1 MISSLQYDNNM
12 KKIYFTCAIALS
24 MMVSCKKDFIGLT
37 PISTVTVDVLYKTDK
52 DFQDAVIGCYTP
64 LQAQYNNFWVFG
76 DLRADDSRHE
86 VLANLSR
93 VAVDVFTLNNDDPLL
108 RDTWR
113 NYYQVISRA
122 NEILSKIEPADV
134 AVVKNKERHKAEAKF
149 LRALAYFDLVRIFG
163 DVPLLT
169 SPVSVDD
176 SYKTGRQKAEQVYSE
191 VIIPDLTAAENN
203 LPATYSGTD
212 VGRPTK
218 GAAKA
223 LLGKVYLTRKDFP
236 KAEAKLQEV
245 TTMGYDLLPNY
256 KELFDYSKNEHHKE
270 YIFDIEYEEGI
281 GEGNGI
287 TNAFL
292 PQFTPIADVFGV
304 KGTLGDNN
312 APPPHLFNLFE
323 PGDVRRDITVVQ
335 GGVVD
340 KNGNFVKL
348 PAQTQQSFTLKYIT
362 PVPSGGDSKANW
374 KVIRYADVL
383 LMYAEALNENG
394 KTDAAITNLN
404 KVRSRAKVGTYSGLS
419 QAETREKIYLE
430 RRLELSS
437 EGQRWFDLVRTGRAL
452 AVMAPYGMK
461 PYMTVFPVPLNQL
474 QIIND
479 RSVFPQ
485 NPGYE

>member
-1 MISSLQYDNNM
+1 M
-12 KKIYFTCAIALS
+12 KRIYITSAIALS
-24 MMVSCKKDFIGLT
+24 LLVSCKKEFIEKSPT
-37 PISTVTVDVLYKTDK
+37 STVVVDVLYKTDK
-52 DFQDAVIGCYTP
+52 DFQDAVIGVYTP
-64 LQAQYNNFWVFG
+64 FQAQYQNFWVFG
-76 DLRADDSRHE
+76 DLRGDDSRHE

-113 NYYQVISRA
+113 NYYQAISRA
-122 NEILSKIEPADV
+122 NEILSKIESADV

-163 DVPLLT
+163 DVPMIT
-169 SPVSVDD
+169 TPISVEEA
-176 SYKTGRQKAEQVYSE
+176 YKSGREKADKIYDE
-191 VIIPDLTAAENN
+191 VIVKDLLAAENN
-203 LPATYSGTD
+203 LPATYTGTD
-212 VGRPTK
+212 VGRATK

-223 LLGKVYLTRKDFP
+223 LLGKVYLTRKDFV

-245 TTMGYDLLPNY
+245 TTLGYDLLPNY
-256 KELFDYSKNEHHKE
+256 KDLFDYSKNEHHKE

-281 GEGNGI
+281 GEGSSI

-292 PQFTPIADVFGV
+292 PQYTPIADIYGV

-312 APPPHLFNLFE
+312 APPPHLYNLFE
-323 PGDVRRDITVVQ
+323 AGDVRRDITVVQ
-335 GGVVD
+335 GGAYD

-348 PAQTQQSFTLKYIT
+348 PAQTQQSFTLKYMT

-394 KTDAAITNLN
+394 KTSEALTNLN
-404 KVRSRAKVGTYSGLS
+404 RVRTRAKVGTYSNLS
-419 QAETREKIYLE
+419 QADTREKIYLE

-452 AVMAPYGMK
+452 SVMQSYGMK
-461 PYMTVFPVPLNQL
+461 PYMTVFPIPLNQL

>member
-1 MISSLQYDNNM
+1 MRN
-12 KKIYFTCAIALS
+12 IYVACVLVFLSFTG
-24 MMVSCKKDFIGLT
+24 CKKDFIERT
-37 PISTVTVDVLYKTDK
+37 PQSTVSVDILYKTDK

-64 LQAQYNNFWVFG
+64 LQAQYQVYWVFG

-93 VAVDVFTLNNDDPLL
+93 VAVDVFTVNNDEILL

-122 NEILSKIEPADV
+122 NELLMKIEPIDV
-134 AVVKNKERHKAEAKF
+134 VVVRNKERHKAEAKF

-163 DVPLLT
+163 DVPMITTPLT
-169 SPVSVDD
+169 VEE
-176 SYKTGRQKAEQVYSE
+176 SYKTGRQKVDQIYEE
-191 VIIPDLTAAENN
+191 VIIKDLMAAEAA
-203 LPATYSGTD
+203 LPASYSGID
-212 VGRPTK
+212 VGRASK

-223 LLGKVYLTRKDFP
+223 LLGKVYLTRKDFV
-236 KAEAKLQEV
+236 KAEQKLKEV
-245 TTMGYDLLPNY
+245 TTMGYALLDNY
-256 KELFDYSKNEHHKE
+256 KDLFDYSKNEHHKE

-281 GEGNGI
+281 GEGTSI

-292 PQFTPIADVFGV
+292 PQFTPIADIYGV

-323 PGDVRRDITVVQ
+323 PGDVRRNITVVQ
-335 GGVVD
+335 GGAFD
-340 KNGNFVKL
+340 RNGNFVKL
-348 PAQTQQSFTLKYIT
+348 PPQSQQSFTLKYMT

-374 KVIRYADVL
+374 RVIRYADVL
-383 LMYAEALNENG
+383 LMYAEALNENS
-394 KTDAAITNLN
+394 KTAEAVTYLN
-404 KVRSRAKVGTYSGLS
+404 MIRTRAKVGTYSNLS

-452 AVMAPYGMK
+452 QVMQPYGMK
-461 PYMTVFPVPLNQL
+461 PYMILFPIPLTQL

-479 RSVFPQ
+479 RSIFPQ

>member
-1 MISSLQYDNNM
+1 MRN
-12 KKIYFTCAIALS
+12 IYVACVLVFLSFTG
-24 MMVSCKKDFIGLT
+24 CKKDFIERT
-37 PISTVTVDVLYKTDK
+37 PQSTVSVDILYKTDK

-64 LQAQYNNFWVFG
+64 LQAQYQVYWVFG

-93 VAVDVFTLNNDDPLL
+93 VAVDVFTVNNDEILL

-122 NEILSKIEPADV
+122 NELLMKIEPIDV
-134 AVVKNKERHKAEAKF
+134 VVVRNKERHKAEAKF

-163 DVPLLT
+163 DVPMITTPLT
-169 SPVSVDD
+169 VEE
-176 SYKTGRQKAEQVYSE
+176 SYKTGRQKVDQIYEE
-191 VIIPDLTAAENN
+191 VIIKDLIAAEAA
-203 LPATYSGTD
+203 LPASYSGID
-212 VGRPTK
+212 VGRASK

-223 LLGKVYLTRKDFP
+223 LLGKVYLTRKDFV
-236 KAEAKLQEV
+236 KAEQKLKEV
-245 TTMGYDLLPNY
+245 TTMGYALLDNY
-256 KELFDYSKNEHHKE
+256 KDLFDYSKNEHHKE

-281 GEGNGI
+281 GEGTSI

-292 PQFTPIADVFGV
+292 PQFTPIADIYGV

-323 PGDVRRDITVVQ
+323 PGDVRRNITVVQ
-335 GGVVD
+335 GGAFD
-340 KNGNFVKL
+340 RNGNFVKL
-348 PAQTQQSFTLKYIT
+348 PPQSQQSFTLKYMT

-383 LMYAEALNENG
+383 LMYAEALNENS
-394 KTDAAITNLN
+394 KTAEARTYLN
-404 KVRSRAKVGTYSGLS
+404 MIRTRAKVGTYSNLS

-452 AVMAPYGMK
+452 QVMQPYGMK
-461 PYMTVFPVPLNQL
+461 PYMILFPIPLTQL

-479 RSVFPQ
+479 RSIFPQ

>member
-1 MISSLQYDNNM
+1 MRN
-12 KKIYFTCAIALS
+12 IYVACVLVFLSFTG
-24 MMVSCKKDFIGLT
+24 CKKDFIERT
-37 PISTVTVDVLYKTDK
+37 PQSTVSVDILYKTDK

-64 LQAQYNNFWVFG
+64 LQAQYQVYWVFG

-93 VAVDVFTLNNDDPLL
+93 VAVDVFTVNNDEILL

-122 NEILSKIEPADV
+122 NELLMKIEPIDV
-134 AVVKNKERHKAEAKF
+134 VVVRNKERHKAEAKF

-163 DVPLLT
+163 DVPMITTPLT
-169 SPVSVDD
+169 VEE
-176 SYKTGRQKAEQVYSE
+176 SYKTGRQKVDQIYEE
-191 VIIPDLTAAENN
+191 VIIKDLIAAEAA
-203 LPATYSGTD
+203 LPASYSGID
-212 VGRPTK
+212 VGRASK

-223 LLGKVYLTRKDFP
+223 LLGKVYLTRKDFV
-236 KAEAKLQEV
+236 KAEQKLKEV
-245 TTMGYDLLPNY
+245 TTMGYALLDNY
-256 KELFDYSKNEHHKE
+256 KDLFDYSKNEHHKE

-281 GEGNGI
+281 GEGTSI

-292 PQFTPIADVFGV
+292 PQFTPIADIYGV

-323 PGDVRRDITVVQ
+323 PGDVRRNITVVQ
-335 GGVVD
+335 GGAFD
-340 KNGNFVKL
+340 RNGNFVKL
-348 PAQTQQSFTLKYIT
+348 PPQSQQSFTLKYMT

-374 KVIRYADVL
+374 RVIRYADVL
-383 LMYAEALNENG
+383 LMYAEALNENS
-394 KTDAAITNLN
+394 KTAEAVTYLN
-404 KVRSRAKVGTYSGLS
+404 MIRTRAKVGTYSNLS

-452 AVMAPYGMK
+452 QVMQPYGMK
-461 PYMTVFPVPLNQL
+461 PYMILFPIPLTQL

-479 RSVFPQ
+479 RSIFPQ

>member
-1 MISSLQYDNNM
+1 MRN
-12 KKIYFTCAIALS
+12 IYVACVLVFLSFTG
-24 MMVSCKKDFIGLT
+24 CKKDFIERT
-37 PISTVTVDVLYKTDK
+37 PQSTVSVDILYKTDK

-64 LQAQYNNFWVFG
+64 LQAQYQVYWVFG

-93 VAVDVFTLNNDDPLL
+93 VAVDVFTVNNDEILL

-122 NEILSKIEPADV
+122 NELLMKIEPIDV
-134 AVVKNKERHKAEAKF
+134 VVVRNKERHKAEAKF

-163 DVPLLT
+163 DVPMITTPLT
-169 SPVSVDD
+169 VEE
-176 SYKTGRQKAEQVYSE
+176 SYKTGRQKVDQIYEE
-191 VIIPDLTAAENN
+191 VIIKDLIAAEAA
-203 LPATYSGTD
+203 LPASYSGID
-212 VGRPTK
+212 VGRASK

-223 LLGKVYLTRKDFP
+223 LLGKVYLTRKDFV
-236 KAEAKLQEV
+236 KAEQKLKEV
-245 TTMGYDLLPNY
+245 TTMGYALLDNY
-256 KELFDYSKNEHHKE
+256 KDLFDYSKNEHHKE

-281 GEGNGI
+281 GEGTSI

-292 PQFTPIADVFGV
+292 PQFTPIADIYGV

-323 PGDVRRDITVVQ
+323 PGDVRRNITVVQ
-335 GGVVD
+335 GGAFD
-340 KNGNFVKL
+340 RNGNFVKL
-348 PAQTQQSFTLKYIT
+348 PPQSQQSFTLKYMT

-383 LMYAEALNENG
+383 LMYAEALNENS
-394 KTDAAITNLN
+394 KTAEAVTYLN
-404 KVRSRAKVGTYSGLS
+404 MIRTRAKVGTYSNLS

-452 AVMAPYGMK
+452 QVMQPYGMK
-461 PYMTVFPVPLNQL
+461 PYMILFPIPLTQL

-479 RSVFPQ
+479 RSIFPQ

>member
-1 MISSLQYDNNM
+1 MRN
-12 KKIYFTCAIALS
+12 IYVACVLVFLSFTG
-24 MMVSCKKDFIGLT
+24 CKKDFIERT
-37 PISTVTVDVLYKTDK
+37 PQSTVSVDILYKTDK

-64 LQAQYNNFWVFG
+64 LQAQYQVYWVFG

-93 VAVDVFTLNNDDPLL
+93 VAVDVFTVNNDEILL

-122 NEILSKIEPADV
+122 NELLMKIEPIDV
-134 AVVKNKERHKAEAKF
+134 VVVRNKERHKAEAKF

-163 DVPLLT
+163 DVPMITTPLT
-169 SPVSVDD
+169 VEE
-176 SYKTGRQKAEQVYSE
+176 SYKTGRQKVDQIYEE
-191 VIIPDLTAAENN
+191 VIIKDLMAAEAA
-203 LPATYSGTD
+203 LPASYSGID
-212 VGRPTK
+212 VGRASK

-223 LLGKVYLTRKDFP
+223 LLGKVYLTRKDFV
-236 KAEAKLQEV
+236 KAEQKLKEV
-245 TTMGYDLLPNY
+245 TTMGYALLDNY
-256 KELFDYSKNEHHKE
+256 KDLFDYSKNEHHKE

-281 GEGNGI
+281 GEGTSI

-292 PQFTPIADVFGV
+292 PQFTPIADIYGV

-323 PGDVRRDITVVQ
+323 PGDVRRNITVVQ
-335 GGVVD
+335 GGAFD
-340 KNGNFVKL
+340 RNGNFVKL
-348 PAQTQQSFTLKYIT
+348 PPQSQQSFTLKYMT

-383 LMYAEALNENG
+383 LMYAEALNENS
-394 KTDAAITNLN
+394 KTAEAVTYLN
-404 KVRSRAKVGTYSGLS
+404 MIRTRAKVGTYSNLS

-452 AVMAPYGMK
+452 QVMQPYGMK
-461 PYMTVFPVPLNQL
+461 PYMILFPIPLTQL

-479 RSVFPQ
+479 RSIFPQ

>member
-1 MISSLQYDNNM
+1 MRN
-12 KKIYFTCAIALS
+12 IYVACVLVFLSFTG
-24 MMVSCKKDFIGLT
+24 CKKDFIERT
-37 PISTVTVDVLYKTDK
+37 PQSTVSVDILYKTDK

-64 LQAQYNNFWVFG
+64 LQAQYQVYFVFG

-93 VAVDVFTLNNDDPLL
+93 VAVDVFTVNNDDNLL

-122 NEILSKIEPADV
+122 NELLMKIEPIDV
-134 AVVKNKERHKAEAKF
+134 AVVRNKERHKAEAKF

-163 DVPLLT
+163 DVPMITTPLT
-169 SPVSVDD
+169 VEE
-176 SYKTGRQKAEQVYSE
+176 SYKTGRQKVDQIYDE
-191 VIIPDLTAAENN
+191 VIIKDLIDAEAA
-203 LPATYSGTD
+203 LPASYSGVD
-212 VGRPTK
+212 VGRAPK

-223 LLGKVYLTRKDFP
+223 LLAKVYLTRKDFV
-236 KAEAKLQEV
+236 KAEQKLKEV
-245 TTMGYDLLPNY
+245 TTMGYALLDNY
-256 KELFDYSKNEHHKE
+256 KDLFDYSKNEHHKE

-281 GEGNGI
+281 GEGTSI

-292 PQFTPIADVFGV
+292 PQFTPIADIYGV

-323 PGDVRRDITVVQ
+323 PGDVRRNITVVQ
-335 GGVVD
+335 GGAFD
-340 KNGNFVKL
+340 RNGNFVKL
-348 PAQTQQSFTLKYIT
+348 PPQSQQSFTLKYMT

-374 KVIRYADVL
+374 KVIRYGDVL
-383 LMYAEALNENG
+383 LMYAEALNENS
-394 KTDAAITNLN
+394 KTAEAVTYLN
-404 KVRSRAKVGTYSGLS
+404 MIRTRAKVGTYLNLS

-452 AVMAPYGMK
+452 QVMQPYGMK
-461 PYMTVFPVPLNQL
+461 PHMTVFPIPLTQL

-479 RSVFPQ
+479 RSIFPQ

>member
-1 MISSLQYDNNM
+1 MRN
-12 KKIYFTCAIALS
+12 IYVACVLVFLSFTG
-24 MMVSCKKDFIGLT
+24 CKKDFIERT
-37 PISTVTVDVLYKTDK
+37 PQSTVSVDILYKTDK

-64 LQAQYNNFWVFG
+64 LQAQYQVYWVFG

-93 VAVDVFTLNNDDPLL
+93 VAVDVFTVNNDEILL

-122 NEILSKIEPADV
+122 NELLMKIEPIDV
-134 AVVKNKERHKAEAKF
+134 VVVRNKERHKAEAKF

-163 DVPLLT
+163 DVPMITTPLT
-169 SPVSVDD
+169 VEE
-176 SYKTGRQKAEQVYSE
+176 SYKTGRQKVDQIYEE
-191 VIIPDLTAAENN
+191 VIIKDLIAAEAA
-203 LPATYSGTD
+203 LPASYSGID
-212 VGRPTK
+212 VGRASK

-223 LLGKVYLTRKDFP
+223 LLGKVYLTRKDFV
-236 KAEAKLQEV
+236 KAEQKLKEV
-245 TTMGYDLLPNY
+245 TTMGYALLDNY
-256 KELFDYSKNEHHKE
+256 KDLFDYSKNEHHKE

-281 GEGNGI
+281 GEGTSI

-292 PQFTPIADVFGV
+292 PQFTPIADIYGV
-304 KGTLGDNN
+304 KVTLGDNN

-323 PGDVRRDITVVQ
+323 PGDVRRNITVVQ
-335 GGVVD
+335 GGAFD
-340 KNGNFVKL
+340 RNGNFVKL
-348 PAQTQQSFTLKYIT
+348 PPQSQQSFTLKYMT

-374 KVIRYADVL
+374 RVIRYADVL
-383 LMYAEALNENG
+383 LMYAEALNENS
-394 KTDAAITNLN
+394 KTAEAVTYLN
-404 KVRSRAKVGTYSGLS
+404 MIRTRAKVGTYSNLS

-452 AVMAPYGMK
+452 QVMQPYGMK
-461 PYMTVFPVPLNQL
+461 PYMILFPIPLTQL

-479 RSVFPQ
+479 RSIFPQ

>member
-1 MISSLQYDNNM
+1 MRN
-12 KKIYFTCAIALS
+12 IYVACVMVFLSFTG
-24 MMVSCKKDFIGLT
+24 CKKDFIERT
-37 PISTVTVDVLYKTDK
+37 PQSTVSVDILYKTDK

-64 LQAQYNNFWVFG
+64 LQAQYQVYWVFG

-93 VAVDVFTLNNDDPLL
+93 VAVDVFTVNNDDILL

-122 NEILSKIEPADV
+122 NELLMKIEPIDV
-134 AVVKNKERHKAEAKF
+134 AVVRNKERHKAEAKF

-163 DVPLLT
+163 DVPMITTPLT
-169 SPVSVDD
+169 VEE
-176 SYKTGRQKAEQVYSE
+176 SYKTGRQKVDQIYEE
-191 VIIPDLTAAENN
+191 VIIKDLMAAEAA
-203 LPATYSGTD
+203 LPASYSGID
-212 VGRPTK
+212 VGRASK

-223 LLGKVYLTRKDFP
+223 LLGKVYLTRKDFV
-236 KAEAKLQEV
+236 KAEQKLKEV
-245 TTMGYDLLPNY
+245 TTMGYALLDNY
-256 KELFDYSKNEHHKE
+256 KDLFDYSKNEHHKE

-281 GEGNGI
+281 GEGTSI

-292 PQFTPIADVFGV
+292 PQFTPIADIYGV

-323 PGDVRRDITVVQ
+323 PGDVRRNITVVQ
-335 GGVVD
+335 GGAFD
-340 KNGNFVKL
+340 RNGNFVKL
-348 PAQTQQSFTLKYIT
+348 PPQSQQSFTLKYMT

-374 KVIRYADVL
+374 RVIRYADVL
-383 LMYAEALNENG
+383 LMYAEALNENS
-394 KTDAAITNLN
+394 KTAEAVTYLN
-404 KVRSRAKVGTYSGLS
+404 MIRTRAKVGTYSNLS

-452 AVMAPYGMK
+452 QVMQPYGMK
-461 PYMTVFPVPLNQL
+461 PYMILFPIPLTQL

-479 RSVFPQ
+479 RSIFPQ

>member
-1 MISSLQYDNNM
+1 M
-12 KKIYFTCAIALS
+12 KAIYLTCAILLVFMA
-24 MMVSCKKDFIGLT
+24 SCKKEFIELR
-37 PISTVTVDVLYKTDK
+37 PVSTVTVDVLYKSDK
-52 DFQDAVIGCYTP
+52 DFQDAIIGCYTP
-64 LQAQYNNFWVFG
+64 LQAQYQVFWVFG
-76 DLRADDSRHE
+76 DLRGDDSRHE

-122 NEILSKIEPADV
+122 NEILAKIETADV
-134 AVVKNKERHKAEAKF
+134 ALVKNKDRHIAETRF
-149 LRALAYFDLVRIFG
+149 LRAIAYFDLVRIFG
-163 DVPLLT
+163 DVPMIT
-169 SPVSVDD
+169 KQISVEEA
-176 SYKTGRQKAEQVYSE
+176 YKTGRQKVDQIYDE
-191 VIIPDLTAAENN
+191 VIVKDLMVAETS
-203 LPATYSGTD
+203 LPVSYTGAD

-223 LLGKVYLTRKDFP
+223 MLGKVYLTRKDFV

-245 TTMGYDLLPNY
+245 TTMGYALLPDY
-256 KELFDYSKNEHHKE
+256 KDLFDYSKNEHHKE

-281 GEGNGI
+281 GEGSSI
-287 TNAFL
+287 TNAFT
-292 PQFTPIADVFGV
+292 PQFTPIADVFGI

-323 PGDVRRDITVVQ
+323 PTDTRRDITVVQ
-335 GGVVD
+335 GGIRD
-340 KNGNFVKL
+340 RNGNFVKL
-348 PAQTQQSFTLKYIT
+348 PSQTQQSFTLKYMT
-362 PVPSGGDSKANW
+362 SVPSGNDSKANW

-394 KTDAAITNLN
+394 KTSEALGFLN
-404 KVRSRAKVGTYSGLS
+404 QVRARAKVPVYSGLG
-419 QAETREKIYLE
+419 QADTREKIYLE

-452 AVMAPYGMK
+452 TVMAPYGMK
-461 PYMTVFPVPLNQL
+461 PYMTVFPIPLNQL